1 MTTGDSE
8 SEVLSFHELED
19 IVRKNDDVAEKYAWR
34 VGIVLALI
42 VEITLYIVFRDQMV
56 AMGVDLEPIYSPG
69 DGLVRVIF
77 LSVLFFFPVTIALQM
92 VVHRRAAEIYGD
104 RYTQVKPRIAQR
116 NAIQAEREAYLAK
129 RREDYRRRKYSS
141 YSPYPY
147 PWHESSDDDDDDDS
161 EDRRMC
167 RKCHFRPVMGGRNK
181 WRQTTCDQCLLEWDG
196 DD

>member
-116 NAIQAEREAYLAK
+116 NSIQAEREAYHAK
-129 RREDYRRRKYSS
+129 RKEAQEKSRIKDWRMTYYYSS
-141 YSPYPY
+141 DD
-147 PWHESSDDDDDDDS
+147 DDDDDDDS

-167 RKCHFRPVMGGRNK
+167 RECHFRPVMGGRNK
-181 WRQTTCDQCLLEWDG
+181 WRQTTCEQCLLEWDG